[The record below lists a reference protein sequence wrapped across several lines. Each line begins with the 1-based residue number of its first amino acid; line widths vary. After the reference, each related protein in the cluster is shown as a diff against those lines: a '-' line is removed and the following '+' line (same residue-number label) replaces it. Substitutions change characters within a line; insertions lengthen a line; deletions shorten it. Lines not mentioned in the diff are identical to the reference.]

1 MEISKVIRN
10 HGLTNVKVAEMLG
23 MGTTSLANLIN
34 PNRNITVNNLR
45 KLAKVIGCDITEFFE
60 DEVKG
65 HSDDAKEPSYTCP
78 HCGKPID
85 VHITLSTPKE

>member
-23 MGTTSLANLIN
+23 TSAASFGNLIS

-45 KLAKVIGCDITEFFE
+45 KIAQAIGCDITEFFE
-60 DEVKG
+60 DEVTVQTQQ
-65 HSDDAKEPSYTCP
+65 APEPTTVCP
-78 HCGKPID
+78 HCGKPI
-85 VHITLSTPKE
+85 HIDIIVSSSK

>member
-23 MGTTSLANLIN
+23 TSTASFGNLIS

-45 KLAKVIGCDITEFFE
+45 KIAQAIGCNITEFFE
-60 DEVKG
+60 DEVTVQAQQ
-65 HSDDAKEPSYTCP
+65 DPEPTTVCP

>member
-23 MGTTSLANLIN
+23 TSAASFGNLIS

-45 KLAKVIGCDITEFFE
+45 KIAQAIGCNITEFFE
-60 DEVKG
+60 DEVTVQAQQ
-65 HSDDAKEPSYTCP
+65 DPEPTTVCP
-78 HCGKPID
+78 HCGKPI
-85 VHITLSTPKE
+85 HIDIIVSSSK

>member
-10 HGLTNVKVAEMLG
+10 HGLTNVKVAEKLG

-45 KLAKVIGCDITEFFE
+45 KLAKAIGCNITEFFE
-60 DEVKG
+60 DEVTVQAQQ
-65 HSDDAKEPSYTCP
+65 DPEPTTVCP
-78 HCGKPID
+78 HCGKPI
-85 VHITLSTPKE
+85 HIDIIVSSSK

>member
-23 MGTTSLANLIN
+23 TSAASFGNLIS

-45 KLAKVIGCDITEFFE
+45 KIAQAIGCDITEFFE
-60 DEVKG
+60 DEVTVQAQQ
-65 HSDDAKEPSYTCP
+65 DPEPTTVCP
-78 HCGKPID
+78 HCGKPI
-85 VHITLSTPKE
+85 HIDIIVSSSK